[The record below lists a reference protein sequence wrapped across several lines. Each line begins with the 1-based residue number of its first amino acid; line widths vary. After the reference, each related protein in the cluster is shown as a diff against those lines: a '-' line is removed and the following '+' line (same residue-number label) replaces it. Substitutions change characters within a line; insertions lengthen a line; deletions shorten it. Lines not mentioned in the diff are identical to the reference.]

1 MELTWNLEKST
12 LMSRCLD
19 RDSVEFALGS
29 TARKTDQ
36 SNNKSSISQAK
47 VVGKK
52 RWIGLSNEYHWAMEQ
67 AYLDNSQ

>member
-29 TARKTDQ
+29 TARKTDR

-47 VVGKK
+47 VMGKK
-52 RWIGLSNEYHWAMEQ
+52 RCIGLSNEYHWAMEQ
-67 AYLDNSQ
+67 AYLDNS